1 MTKYAHITPDDIFSN
16 PEARTYVEAGNSCL
30 GALGFTEHGRP
41 HAKRC
46 SNYARDILAAL
57 GHD

>member
-16 PEARTYVEAGNSCL
+16 PEARTYVEAGNCCL

-41 HAKRC
+41 HA
-46 SNYARDILAAL
+46 STAFDIFA
-57 GHD
+57 